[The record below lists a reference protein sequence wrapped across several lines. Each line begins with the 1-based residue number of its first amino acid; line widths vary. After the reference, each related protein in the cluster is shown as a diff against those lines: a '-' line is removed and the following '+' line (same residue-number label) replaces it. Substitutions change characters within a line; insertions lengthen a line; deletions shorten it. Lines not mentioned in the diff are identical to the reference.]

1 MIALRAGTVTA
12 GRSDFTHLYPRL
24 TAPYTARPY
33 PHRPLLAGCPRS
45 PPSKSACL
53 EPPMNYPRL
62 LLSILLLKATLA
74 QASPFRIADIRVNG
88 LQRVSA
94 GSVFGALPLNVGDQA
109 DDRRLV
115 DSTRSLFKT
124 GFFQDIQLSRD
135 GNVLIINVVER
146 PSVSSIE
153 IEGNKAI
160 STEDLMKGLKQSGL
174 AEGEIFQRATLE
186 GVRNEL
192 QRQYVAQGRYSAEVD
207 AEVVPQP
214 RNRVALKIKINEGTV
229 AAIQHI
235 NIVGNNVFDDETLGQ
250 LFELKTTNW
259 LSFFKNDDKYA
270 REKLSGDLER
280 LRSYY
285 LDRGYI
291 NMDIASTQVS
301 ITPDKKHVY
310 ITVNINEGEKYT
322 VRDVKLSGDL
332 KVPEDQVKS
341 LLLVQ
346 PGQVFSRKVMTTT
359 SELIT
364 RRLGNEGYTFANVNG
379 VPQPN
384 DQDHTVDIMFV
395 VDPGKRAYV
404 NRINYRGNTK
414 TEDEVLRR
422 EMRQMEGG
430 WASTYLIDQ
439 SKTRLERLGFFKEV
453 NVETPQVPGTDD
465 QVDVNYSVEEQASGS
480 ITASVGFAQSAG
492 LILGGSISQ
501 SNFLGTGN
509 KVSIGLTRSEYQTK
523 YNFGFVDPYFTAD
536 GVSLGYNL
544 FYNTTDY
551 SDYYDDGVSYYAINS
566 YGAGVSFGYPINE
579 TSRLTYGLTLQHDD
593 ISPGT
598 YSADEIY
605 DFISREGKSFNN
617 LKASIGWSEST
628 LNKGVLAT
636 RGHSQS
642 LTLMATTPGSDLS
655 FYKLDYDG
663 QAFLP
668 VTSNTTLRLHTNLG
682 YGNGYGSTDGL
693 PFYESYTAGG
703 QGSVR
708 GFKDGTLGPRSTP
721 ATGAYSSAGQ
731 AYYSDRDTDVLGGNI
746 LITGGAEYLFPLP
759 FVKDQSQLRS
769 SVFVDAGNV
778 YADTCYL
785 STTQGCGSVDL
796 AQMAVSLGV
805 GVTWYSPMG
814 PLSFSLATPLKKPDN
829 AETQVF
835 QFSLGQTF

>member
-1 MIALRAGTVTA
+1 M
-12 GRSDFTHLYPRL
+12 
-24 TAPYTARPY
+24 
-33 PHRPLLAGCPRS
+33 
-45 PPSKSACL
+45 K
-53 EPPMNYPRL
+53 RL
-62 LLSILLLKATLA
+62 LLTAVLTVLM
-74 QASPFRIADIRVNG
+74 IAEVHAESFTISDIRVNG

-94 GSVFGALPLNVGDQA
+94 GSVFGALPLNVGEQA

-115 DSTRSLFKT
+115 ESTRALFKT
-124 GFFQDIQLSRD
+124 GFFQDIQLGRE
-135 GNVLIINVVER
+135 GNVLVITVVER
-146 PSVSSIE
+146 PSVASIQ

-192 QRQYVAQGRYSAEVD
+192 QRQYVAQGRYSATVETEVI
-207 AEVVPQP
+207 PQP
-214 RNRVALKIKINEGTV
+214 RNRVGLKVNINEGTV

-235 NIVGNNVFDDETLGQ
+235 NVVGNTKFADDDLID

-310 ITVNINEGEKYT
+310 ITVNVNEGEKYT

-346 PGQVFSRKVMTTT
+346 KDQVFSRKLMTTT

-379 VPQPN
+379 VPTPH
-384 DQDHTVDIMFV
+384 DEDHTVDITFV

-404 NRINYRGNTK
+404 NRINFRGNTK
-414 TEDEVLRR
+414 SADEVLRR

-453 NVETPQVPGTDD
+453 NVETPAVPGVDD
-465 QVDVNYSVEEQASGS
+465 QVDVNYAVEEQASGS

-492 LILGGSISQ
+492 LILGGSITQ
-501 SNFLGTGN
+501 NNFLGTGN
-509 KVSIGLTRSEYQTK
+509 KVSIGLTRSEYQSR
-523 YNFGFVDPYFTAD
+523 YNFGYVDPYWTAD
-536 GVSLGYNL
+536 GVSLGYNA
-544 FYNTTDY
+544 FYRTTDY
-551 SDYYDDGVSYYAINS
+551 KDLNVDVASYAIDS
-566 YGAGVSFGYPINE
+566 LGAGVNIGYPISE
-579 TSRLTYGLTLQHDD
+579 TSRLTFGFTAQQDKIKTGVYT
-593 ISPGT
+593 T
-598 YSADEIY
+598 DEIF
-605 DFISREGKSFNN
+605 DFVRREGDQFLNF
-617 LKASIGWSEST
+617 KASVGWSEST

-642 LTLMATTPGSDLS
+642 LTAEATTPGSDLS
-655 FYKLDYDG
+655 FFKLDYRG
-663 QAFLP
+663 QLFQPLSDNY
-668 VTSNTTLRLHTNLG
+668 TMRLHTELG
-682 YGNGYGSTDGL
+682 YGDGYGSTSGL
-693 PFYESYTAGG
+693 PFYENYYAGG
-703 QGSVR
+703 FNSVR
-708 GFKDGTLGPRSTP
+708 GFKDSTLGPRGTP
-721 ATGAYSSAGQ
+721 SRGQSVTGNQGTTVDSNNDPLAF
-731 AYYSDRDTDVLGGNI
+731 GGNV
-746 LITGGAEYLFPLP
+746 LIQGGAELLFPLP
-759 FVKDQSQLRS
+759 FVKDQRSLRTSLFWDVGNVFDSKCQQITNPSGVKSQTECNDISLSNLAS
-769 SVFVDAGNV
+769 SV
-778 YADTCYL
+778 
-785 STTQGCGSVDL
+785 
-796 AQMAVSLGV
+796 GV
-805 GVTWYSPMG
+805 GVTWVTALG
-814 PLSFSLATPLKKPDN
+814 PLSFALAMPIKKPDN
-829 AETQVF
+829 AETQIF